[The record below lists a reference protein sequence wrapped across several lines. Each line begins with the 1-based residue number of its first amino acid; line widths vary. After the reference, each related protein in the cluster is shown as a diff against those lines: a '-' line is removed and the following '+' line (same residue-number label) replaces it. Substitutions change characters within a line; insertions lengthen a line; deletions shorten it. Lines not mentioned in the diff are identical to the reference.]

1 MRQEKDPELSK
12 TRREAGNR
20 AFQVN
25 HDQRQRDTQAGTFKE
40 VIKAVKNCCDPNMA
54 KWDGNGW
61 YRLSRGENSATL
73 HPKCGRV
80 KGYLSFLREVGQSQ
94 PMARKA

>member
-40 VIKAVKNCCDPNMA
+40 VIEPNVIQIWQSGMGMGGTGCQIR
-54 KWDGNGW
+54 K
-61 YRLSRGENSATL
+61 NSATL
-73 HPKCGRV
+73 HLKWGRV
-80 KGYLSFLREVGQSQ
+80 IGYLSFLRELGQSR
-94 PMARKA
+94 PTAGKA